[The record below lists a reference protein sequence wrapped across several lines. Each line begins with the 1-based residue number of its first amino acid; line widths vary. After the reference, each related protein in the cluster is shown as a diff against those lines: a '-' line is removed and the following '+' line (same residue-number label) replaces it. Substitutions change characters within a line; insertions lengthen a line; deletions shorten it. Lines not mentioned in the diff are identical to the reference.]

1 MGEVPESL
9 TDMSE
14 EEREAAFERYSII
27 GAYLEGDCSQVELSR
42 RSGVPVKT
50 LQRWVKLYRAQG
62 LRGLARQKRADR
74 GKRRGMPEAQLL
86 FIEGLALSPPRRSMA
101 TIHRLVCDAAPQ
113 HGWPKPSYRR
123 VCQIVHE
130 IKPSLMTLAH
140 EGGVAHRETYDL
152 LYRWEAG
159 RPNELWQAD
168 HYKLPIWLLN
178 EQGLPA
184 RPWLTAIL
192 DDYSR
197 AVVGYRLTWSAPTAL
212 HTALTFRQAILRK
225 EDPRWSMHGIPAKF
239 YTDHGRD
246 FTSAHLEQI
255 AAELHL
261 QVLFSQPGVPRGRG
275 KIERFFQTV
284 EQLLLQQL
292 PGYSPKERGPE
303 EQERHE
309 ARANSARLSLA
320 AFEDRFRTW
329 LLEQYHQRVH
339 SEVQQSP
346 QARWEG
352 GNFVPTMPNALSQ
365 LDLLLLTV
373 SKERRVQ
380 QDGIAFE
387 GHRYVHPTLAAYVG
401 EAVVIRYDPADMAEI
416 RVYFQR
422 RFLCRAICTELS
434 EMVVSRAEIVAA
446 RRSRRARERG
456 QVRERKAVVR
466 QFRSKDPMEWEGLA
480 EEGEGEAGMVDVYE
494 AKQPMSGLKRYEHE
508 ETK

>member
-1 MGEVPESL
+1 MGEIPEFL

-14 EEREAAFERYSII
+14 EERKAALVRYGII

-50 LQRWVKLYRAQG
+50 LQRWVSLYRAHG
-62 LRGLARQKRADR
+62 LRGLARKTRADR
-74 GKRRGMPEAQLL
+74 GKRRGMPEAQRL

-101 TIHRLVCDAAPQ
+101 TIHRLVCEASQQ
-113 HGWPKPSYRR
+113 HGWPTPSYRR

-130 IKPSLMTLAH
+130 MKPSLMMLAH
-140 EGGVAHRETYDL
+140 QGGVAHRETYEL
-152 LYRWEAG
+152 VSRFQAS

-168 HYKLPIWLLN
+168 HYKLPIWLLS

-184 RPWLTAIL
+184 RPWLTVIL

-212 HTALTFRQAILRK
+212 HTALTLRQAILRK
-225 EDPRWSMHGIPAKF
+225 EDPRWSMHGIPTKF

-284 EQLLLQQL
+284 EQLLLQRL
-292 PGYSPKERGPE
+292 PGYSPKERGSE
-303 EQERHE
+303 EQECHE
-309 ARANSARLSLA
+309 KRARSARLSLA
-320 AFEDRFRTW
+320 VFEDRFRTW
-329 LLEQYHQRVH
+329 VLEQYHQRVH
-339 SEVQQSP
+339 SEAHERP
-346 QARWEG
+346 QARWEE
-352 GNFVPTMPNALSQ
+352 GNFVPTVPDSLSQ

-387 GHRYVHPTLAAYVG
+387 GHRYVHSTLSAYVG
-401 EAVVIRYDPADMAEI
+401 ESVLIRYDPADMAEI

-422 RFLCRAICTELS
+422 RFLCRAICPELS
-434 EMVVSRAEIVAA
+434 ETVVSRAEIIAA
-446 RRSRRARERG
+446 RSARRAWERG

-466 QFRSKDPMEWEGLA
+466 RFRIKDPAELA
-480 EEGEGEAGMVDVYE
+480 GGEGELENDDGGE
-494 AKQPMSGLKRYEHE
+494 ARNEEKKNTSGLKRYEHE
-508 ETK
+508 